1 VDESSWLA
9 CRDPQVLLEW
19 LRDNRK
25 LTERKGRLFCIAVC
39 RRLWPLLTDARSR
52 EAVEAAERY
61 ADGATTD
68 VAAAFGPAD
77 DAYWESDDSAA
88 YGAYTAAAYLAS
100 TTLCVLDDALAT
112 ATATEDPA
120 ELSQQADVLRDL
132 FGDPFRALRFDPSL
146 LTWNGGLI
154 PQLAQAAYD
163 DRILPEGTL
172 DPARLAVLCDA
183 VEEAGLAAPELISH
197 LRGGSHYRGCHA
209 IDALLG
215 RS

>member
-1 VDESSWLA
+1 VDESSWHA
-9 CRDPQVLLEW
+9 CRDPQVLLKW
-19 LRDNRK
+19 LRDNRQ

-77 DAYWESDDSAA
+77 DAYWKSDDSGA
-88 YGAYTAAAYLAS
+88 GAYTSAAYLAS

-132 FGDPFRALRFDPSL
+132 FGDPFRARRFDPSL

-154 PQLAQAAYD
+154 PQLAQAAYEL
-163 DRILPEGTL
+163 RQLPEGTL
-172 DPARLAVLCDA
+172 NPDRLAVLCDA
-183 VEEAGLAAPELISH
+183 LEASGLAAPKLLAH
-197 LRGGSHYRGCHA
+197 LRGGPHWRGCHA
-209 IDALLG
+209 IDALLV